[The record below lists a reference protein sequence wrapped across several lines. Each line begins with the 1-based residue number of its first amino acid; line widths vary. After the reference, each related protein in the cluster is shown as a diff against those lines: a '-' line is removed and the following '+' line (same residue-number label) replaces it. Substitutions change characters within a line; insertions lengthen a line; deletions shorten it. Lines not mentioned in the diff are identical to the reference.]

1 MNTSIKRKRRAGL
14 FLDRHAAIYYLMTM
28 FKYHGFIFF
37 NAAVRWT
44 LFYLYLSI
52 RIPTLGIFF
61 ERIRSIR
68 AYGDTRCRLHRTLLH
83 RLPGSRPFATYKD
96 PNIRTRFHIQRVVS
110 LPR

>member
-1 MNTSIKRKRRAGL
+1 MVS
-14 FLDRHAAIYYLMTM
+14 F
-28 FKYHGFIFF
+28 FK

-44 LFYLYLSI
+44 LFYLYLNI

-68 AYGDTRCRLHRTLLH
+68 AYGDTRCRLRRTLTPIVFLA
-83 RLPGSRPFATYKD
+83 LAVIATYKD
-96 PNIRTRFHIQRVVS
+96 PDIRTRFHIIRVVS